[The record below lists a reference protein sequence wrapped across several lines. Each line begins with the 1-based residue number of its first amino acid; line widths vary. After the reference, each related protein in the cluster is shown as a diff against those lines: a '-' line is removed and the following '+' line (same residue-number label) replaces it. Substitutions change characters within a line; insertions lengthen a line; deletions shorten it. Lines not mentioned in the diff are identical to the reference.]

1 MTRRIQQ
8 VNQLIQKELSQIILR
23 EIELPPG
30 VLVTLTRIETSVDLN
45 QARAYISVV
54 PEDQRETILQIL
66 NQRIYSLHQELNKRL
81 KMRIIP
87 KIKFIEE
94 KETAKAGRIEEILE
108 GLRRK
113 KKP

>member
-23 EIELPPG
+23 EIDFPPG
-30 VLVTLTRIETSVDLN
+30 ILVTLTRVETSVDLN
-45 QARAYISVV
+45 QAKAYISVV
-54 PEDQRETILQIL
+54 PENQRESVLQVL
-66 NQRIYSLHQELNKRL
+66 NQRIYDLHQELNERL
-81 KMRIIP
+81 KMKIVP

-108 GLRRK
+108 RLKRK
-113 KKP
+113 GE